1 MFSSKS
7 SGTYSKKQA
16 KEQVCL
22 YLWDN
27 AINNENKD
35 ENEK

>member
-7 SGTYSKKQA
+7 SGTYSKKQV
-16 KEQVCL
+16 KEQLCL

-27 AINNENKD
+27 AINNENID